1 MRKYQRKREL
11 ALIPKAPTPASI
23 ALAVRGHSVL
33 SYFGWNIVSRLNCR
47 RYAEEVLNIQVFSR
61 RQSPTSC
68 LVFVKNALI
77 ADAKSVEF
85 AALVGGNG
93 TWYAFGKMIVDL

>member
-1 MRKYQRKREL
+1 MNYIGYVE
-11 ALIPKAPTPASI
+11 
-23 ALAVRGHSVL
+23 V
-33 SYFGWNIVSRLNCR
+33 
-47 RYAEEVLNIQVFSR
+47 VLNIQVFSR

-77 ADAKSVEF
+77 ADVKSVEF